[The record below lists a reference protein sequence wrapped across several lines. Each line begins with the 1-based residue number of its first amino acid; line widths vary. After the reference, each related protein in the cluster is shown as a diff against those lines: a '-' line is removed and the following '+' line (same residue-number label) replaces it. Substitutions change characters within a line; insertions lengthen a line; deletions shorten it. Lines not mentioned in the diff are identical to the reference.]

1 MKSKAAALLADTN
14 LELDM
19 NALYAPFNALSRAGE
34 GRERAMDL
42 TSKILC
48 TLGGASAEPNKSRA
62 CLRYF
67 LCSFPYGAR
76 KTIEVRTLRRMNA
89 SMVDSVIAP
98 VIMNKIGNSCKGK
111 SVERWG

>member
-1 MKSKAAALLADTN
+1 
-14 LELDM
+14 
-19 NALYAPFNALSRAGE
+19 
-34 GRERAMDL
+34 MDL

-76 KTIEVRTLRRMNA
+76 KTIDVRTLRRINA

-98 VIMNKIGNSCKGK
+98 VIIDKIDGSCKGK
-111 SVERWG
+111 SVKKVGGVSCCECN